1 VQLSTEEVE
10 RVVGIGVL
18 KRNGTVEDFIVNKL
32 LESLKRAGAP
42 DPDLIVRSL
51 DIKGTVTSSELSDK
65 VQLLMLNLVT
75 EDLKWHDAAR
85 NYLIW
90 SVYKQVWGKDV
101 VKAINEGRVR
111 FEDAYR
117 DGFRQVVQDGAR
129 VEDLGFGDG

>member
-1 VQLSTEEVE
+1 VQLGTEEVE

-90 SVYKQVWGKDV
+90 SVYKQVW
-101 VKAINEGRVR
+101 VR
-111 FEDAYR
+111 ML
-117 DGFRQVVQDGAR
+117 
-129 VEDLGFGDG
+129 LGQSTRAGLGLRMPIEVASSGGSRRGSS